1 MQLFLIRHA
10 IAAPATGDMPDAA
23 RPLTPEGTARL
34 DRVIRGLGRLGVGF
48 DRLYHSPWTRAVE
61 TASAVAKLLDGP
73 SAVEMGLARAP
84 DPELLGRLE
93 GERVAVI
100 GHEPWMG
107 ELLSLLVTATTEHG
121 ARFPFKKAGV
131 AWLEGERAAP
141 GGMRL
146 VAQLP
151 PRVLRRLASG
161 RG

>member
-1 MQLFLIRHA
+1 MEIFLIRHA
-10 IAAPATGDMPDAA
+10 IAAPASGDMPDAA
-23 RPLTPEGTARL
+23 RPLTPRGASRL
-34 DRVIRGLGRLGVGF
+34 GRVIRGLDRLGVGF

-61 TASAVAKLLDGP
+61 TASALARLLDGS
-73 SAVEMGLARAP
+73 SAVEMGLAREP
-84 DPELLGRLE
+84 DEELLTRLE
-93 GERVAVI
+93 GERVAVV

-107 ELLSLLVTATTEHG
+107 QLLSLLVTGTPAHG
-121 ARFPFKKAGV
+121 ERFPFKKAGV
-131 AWLEGERAAP
+131 AWLDGERAAP